1 MSAAV
6 RCSGKVLGKGCRR
19 SCPPAA
25 TGRDAAQSIDVL
37 VEVGGAPDDDHPDR
51 QHETDGKSCTH
62 LFPPCLNAYA
72 KGLAL
77 FYDIPSA
84 RAIPIKPFG
93 TGVRRLGDRSG
104 SLLGKIEDV
113 KRGKTDNRRGKAN
126 AEHVAH
132 IMSGRALPRLFGR
145 HHGARPASSEF
156 RAVLRRTHGHSLNA
170 VLLLKITNGLGREFP

>member
-1 MSAAV
+1 M
-6 RCSGKVLGKGCRR
+6 
-19 SCPPAA
+19 PAIMPA
-25 TGRDAAQSIDVL
+25 GRNGRDAAQSIDVL

-93 TGVRRLGDRSG
+93 TGVRRLGDRSR
-104 SLLGKIEDV
+104 SLLGKIDDV
-113 KRGKTDNRRGKAN
+113 NRGKAN

-132 IMSGRALPRLFGR
+132 IMSGRALARLFGR

-170 VLLLKITNGLGREFP
+170 GLLLKITNGLG